1 MDYLWLKLIHIWY
14 LNTASLIIPSLCAV
28 WPVSGFTYCSIFIK
42 LILFLNFSAWI
53 LLVTFFVFS
62 TARIEIKYFE
72 FSSVISSF
80 PADFH
85 FVLFIREIN
94 WKITEQE
101 KNIWNSTVDP
111 SGLWTVPLFALFLQL
126 ARSRF
131 LKICLKIQIFGN
143 DGGIDNILGFQTDL
157 VLKSSSHRWR
167 SQPKWSRT
175 APLQAYSL

>member
-1 MDYLWLKLIHIWY
+1 MDYLWLKLMHIWY
-14 LNTASLIIPSLCAV
+14 LNIASLMILSLCAV
-28 WPVSGFTYCSIFIK
+28 WPVSGFTYCNIFSK

-85 FVLFIREIN
+85 FVLFIRGIN
-94 WKITEQE
+94 WKITEQ
-101 KNIWNSTVDP
+101 KKKIWNSTVVLYQA
-111 SGLWTVPLFALFLQL
+111 SGQFLYLHFFLQL
-126 ARSRF
+126 ARRRF

-157 VLKSSSHRWR
+157 VLKSSS
-167 SQPKWSRT
+167 QMEIL
-175 APLQAYSL
+175 A